1 MRWWGCHEDAGR
13 ATGLRRAETPC
24 GSEAILACTAQRR
37 EAPVQQPAG
46 TGGWTGFDG
55 LGLALMFHLET
66 VHLGR
71 AQVPPSWPQHKAN
84 SAHICCCFLWA
95 GKCERMGKEA
105 SQAAD
110 SAPGPSRLR
119 PG

>member
-1 MRWWGCHEDAGR
+1 MLVGPQGCAVPR
-13 ATGLRRAETPC
+13 RRAEVKP
-24 GSEAILACTAQRR
+24 SWPAQHSAGRR
-37 EAPVQQPAG
+37 PSSSRQG
-46 TGGWTGFDG
+46 LGGWTGFDG

-119 PG
+119 PS